1 MTPAWRRYGPDVLIL
16 LLVVGGLGWL
26 TVSGALAMHYQWQW
40 YRIPAFFWRV
50 VDGEGFPGPLLNG
63 LLVTLHIAAISA
75 VITLAVGLITALLRM
90 SPSWA
95 ARGLA
100 TLYLEVVRNTPIL
113 VQIYIFYFVL
123 APILGIGRFAVGVM
137 ALSFFEATLAAE
149 VIRGSIQAVPRGQV
163 EAGRAMGLRG
173 HQVLR
178 LIVLPQALPLMLPP
192 LTGVLINLV
201 KHSAIVSVIAI
212 ADMATEARNLISDTL
227 MSFEIWLTVA
237 AVYLAITLCLSATAQ
252 WLEYRLRRRGAAI
265 LST

>member
-1 MTPAWRRYGPDVLIL
+1 VLIL

-26 TVSGALAMHYQWQW
+26 TVDGALAMNYQWQW
-40 YRIPAFFWRV
+40 YRIPAFFWRT
-50 VDGEGFPGPLLNG
+50 VDGESFPGPLLNG
-63 LLVTLHIAAISA
+63 LLVTLQIAALSA
-75 VITLAVGLITALLRM
+75 VITLAVGLLTALLRM

-123 APILGIGRFAVGVM
+123 APILGLSRFAVGVLG
-137 ALSFFEATLAAE
+137 LSFFEATLAAE
-149 VIRGSIQAVPRGQV
+149 VIRGSIQAVPRGQA
-163 EAGRAMGLRG
+163 EAARALGLRG

-178 LIVLPQALPLMLPP
+178 LVVLPQALPLMLPP

-237 AVYLAITLCLSATAQ
+237 AVYLSITLCLSAMAQ
-252 WLEYRLRRRGAAI
+252 FLEHRLRRRGGAI
-265 LST
+265 RST